1 MYESLS
7 LHLNGAWIAAGRE
20 TLPVF
25 NPATEEEIGRL
36 PCAGADDLTLAIE
49 SAARA
54 FESWRDTGP
63 MDRARVLRRVGALL
77 RERAADIARN
87 MTLDQGKPLAE
98 ALAEVTGCAE
108 HADWH
113 AGECRR
119 IYGRTIPARAPNV
132 TQMVLRE
139 PVGVCAAFTPWNFPL
154 NQAIRKVCAALGAG
168 CAVIVKGPEE
178 APSALIAM
186 ARAFQDAGLPPGC
199 LNLVWGEPATM
210 SQRLIADPA
219 VAKISFTGSVA
230 VGKKLAALAGAQMKR
245 ATMELGGHAPV
256 LVFDD
261 AEVERASGLMATI
274 KCVNA
279 GQMCISP
286 TRFFVQEGV
295 FKRFLDA
302 FVAVQGQVRLGDGL
316 AEGTQMGPLA
326 NPRRLEAMAAFVDD
340 ARARGGQVVIGG
352 ARLPRRGWFFPPTV
366 LTGLDDDAL
375 AMNEEPF
382 GPLSVVTPFKTLEE
396 VLPRANRLRFG
407 LAGYA
412 FTASSRT
419 AAAVTRGLNVGML
432 GINHFGLGGPDAPF
446 GGVKDSGYGV
456 EGGAETFDSYL
467 TTKFVSR
474 LD

>member
-7 LHLNGAWIAAGRE
+7 LHINGAWIAAGRE
-20 TLPVF
+20 TLPVI
-25 NPATEEEIGRL
+25 NPATEEEIARL
-36 PCAGADDLTLAIE
+36 PCANADDLDLAIE
-49 SAARA
+49 SASRA
-54 FESWRDTGP
+54 FEGWRETGP
-63 MDRARVLRRVGALL
+63 MERARVLRRAGALL

-87 MTLDQGKPLAE
+87 MTQDQGKPLAE
-98 ALAEVTGCAE
+98 ALAEVMGCAE

-113 AGECRR
+113 AEECRR

-178 APSALIAM
+178 APSALVAM

-199 LNLVWGEPATM
+199 LNLVWGEPAAI

-245 ATMELGGHAPV
+245 AAMELGGHAPV

-261 AEVERASGLMATI
+261 AEVERAAGLMATI

-302 FVAVQGQVRLGDGL
+302 FVTVQGQIRLGDGL

-326 NPRRLEAMAAFVDD
+326 NPRRLEAMAALVDD
-340 ARARGGQVVIGG
+340 AVARGGQVVIGG
-352 ARLPRRGWFFPPTV
+352 ARSPRRGWFFPPTV

>member
-36 PCAGADDLTLAIE
+36 PCAGPGDLDLAIE
-49 SAARA
+49 SASRA
-54 FESWRDTGP
+54 FESWRETGP
-63 MDRARVLRRVGALL
+63 TERARVLRRAGALL

-87 MTLDQGKPLAE
+87 ITLDQGKPLAE
-98 ALAEVTGCAE
+98 ALAEVMGCAE

-113 AGECRR
+113 AEECRR
-119 IYGRTIPARAPNV
+119 IYGRTIPARASNV

-168 CAVIVKGPEE
+168 CAIIVKGPEE

-186 ARAFQDAGLPPGC
+186 ARAFQDAGLPLGC
-199 LNLVWGEPATM
+199 LNLVWGEPAAI

-245 ATMELGGHAPV
+245 AAMELGGHAPV

-261 AEVERASGLMATI
+261 AEVERAAGLMATI

-302 FVAVQGQVRLGDGL
+302 FVAVQGQIRLGDGL

-352 ARLPRRGWFFPPTV
+352 ARSPRRGWFFPPTV

-396 VLPRANRLRFG
+396 ALLRANRLRFG

-419 AAAVTRGLNVGML
+419 AAAVTRGLNAGML